1 MNPETFFEELESQ
14 FVDTNHC
21 HKLRKH
27 FAGCNRLSLRVAG
40 NEFSLVA
47 PILGHDFVVGFCE
60 KRAAWMCLGKNKV
73 SLLRFVTDVD
83 SQLPKIRIRTNSFSD
98 FIVELKPPFAAE
110 IKPSGEP
117 SFVAALTG
125 ADHGLVYFKLPGLNQ
140 PNSAMG
146 LENLDWLMLVESQDS
161 SALEEWRDR

>member
-14 FVDTNHC
+14 FVDDNLC
-21 HKLRKH
+21 HGLRKH
-27 FAGCNRLSLRVAG
+27 IAGCNRLSIRVCG
-40 NEFSLVA
+40 TESSLVA

-73 SLLRFVTDVD
+73 SLLRFNADAG
-83 SQLPKIRIRTNSFSD
+83 SQLPKLRIRTTLFSD

-110 IKPSGEP
+110 IKPSGDP
-117 SFVAALTG
+117 SFVAAVTG
-125 ADHGLVYFKLPGLNQ
+125 ADHGLIYFKLPGLNQ
-140 PNSAMG
+140 PHSAVG
-146 LENLDWLMLVESQDS
+146 LEALDWLMLVESQDS